1 MDTDT
6 AKTVAEAA
14 AKLLI
19 WLLSDTEKSCY
30 LIGGLS

>member
-1 MDTDT
+1 MEVSAMDTDT

-19 WLLSDTEKSCY
+19 WLLSDTEK
-30 LIGGLS
+30 